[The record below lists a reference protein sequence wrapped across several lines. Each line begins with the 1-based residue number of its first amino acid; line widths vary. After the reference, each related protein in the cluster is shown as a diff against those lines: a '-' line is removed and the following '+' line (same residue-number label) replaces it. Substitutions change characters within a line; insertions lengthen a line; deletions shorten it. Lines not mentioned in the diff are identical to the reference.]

1 MPTHLVN
8 LDALFKRQDFE
19 AKSDQKQQASQL
31 GLTLKITELESTSLT
46 YLTLRKP
53 DFQRET
59 ASWEPQ
65 KVADLVRSFLDGD
78 LIPSIIL
85 WRSEDTGNFL

>member
-8 LDALFKRQDFE
+8 LDALIVREDFE
-19 AKSDQKQQASQL
+19 VKADTPPPPSQL
-31 GLTLKITELESTSLT
+31 SATLSVAQLEVSGLM
-46 YLTLRKP
+46 YQALRKP

-59 ASWEPQ
+59 SNWEPQ
-65 KVADLVRSFLDGD
+65 KIADFVRSFLDGD

-85 WRSEDTGNFL
+85 WRSPRAATSS